1 MTSAPSTSFDFLVR
15 NRIVH
20 QRRIDQI
27 VPLGVGAGDRLDR
40 GDDRQRQERADR
52 AEQRAEGQDG
62 KEGDRIVDVHG
73 AAGDLR
79 REDQVFDLL
88 VDADERHHGDRL
100 PQTTAAPGEQH
111 RQRAADVRAEH
122 RDELRYDAAEQRQ
135 RHPIRHVQRHQA
147 DRGEE
152 RVEHGED
159 GT

>member
-1 MTSAPSTSFDFLVR
+1 MEYNPKNSFL
-15 NRIVH
+15 H

-52 AEQRAEGQDG
+52 AEPRAEGQDG
-62 KEGDRIVDVHG
+62 KEGDRIVDIHG